1 MSPVACVILAVVL
14 GIPVLISLTQSGFTT
29 DQYVLVAGISVV
41 LFGLCVTRKRTLM
54 VCVMVAMLISAW
66 LVSR

>member
-1 MSPVACVILAVVL
+1 MLICILLGVAL
-14 GIPVLISLTQSGFTT
+14 GVPLLITIVQSNFTI

-54 VCVMVAMLISAW
+54 ACVMVAMLIVTW
-66 LVSR
+66 LTSK

>member
-1 MSPVACVILAVVL
+1 MLICVLL
-14 GIPVLISLTQSGFTT
+14 GIALGVPLLITIVQSNFTT

-41 LFGLCVTRKRTLM
+41 LFGLCITRKRTLM

>member
-1 MSPVACVILAVVL
+1 MLICVLL
-14 GIPVLISLTQSGFTT
+14 GIALGVPLLITIVQSNFTT